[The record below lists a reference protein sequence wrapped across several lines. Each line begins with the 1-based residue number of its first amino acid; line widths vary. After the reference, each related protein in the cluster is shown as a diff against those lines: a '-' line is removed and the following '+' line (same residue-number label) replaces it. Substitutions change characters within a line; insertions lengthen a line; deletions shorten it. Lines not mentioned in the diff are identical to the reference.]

1 MESKL
6 PNILIILIV
15 FAVFIFAVFYTFG
28 LPLREKI
35 KNIGCAFLQDKLFEL
50 KSCEKGPTAE
60 EIQKQTQQVQ
70 LQNVQTLTK
79 AMGSQ
84 INNCG
89 KTDPNLKCRCTYSF
103 GSIGTN
109 PIIIRKLKDQVKI
122 ITTGGQQET
131 INLKDFYYDD
141 KNHNL
146 DETHKLNE
154 EEEVIL
160 QRSEDLEK
168 FSIRI
173 RKKGQSVQEA
183 QLYKEY
189 SHDNEG
195 QLSIYIDSLGF
206 FKDNNKIGLYL
217 PQIKPS
223 WIFSED
229 REGNKLEECRN

>member
-1 MESKL
+1 MESKMV
-6 PNILIILIV
+6 NIIIILLV
-15 FAVFIFAVFYTFG
+15 FAILVYAVFYTFG

-35 KNIGCAFLQDKLFEL
+35 KNIGCAFLQDKIFEL

-60 EIQKQTQQVQ
+60 EIQKQTQQAQ
-70 LQNVQTLTK
+70 LQNVQNLAQ
-79 AMGSQ
+79 AMGYQ
-84 INNCG
+84 INDCG
-89 KTDPNLKCRCTYSF
+89 KKDISPKCRCTYSF

-154 EEEVIL
+154 EEELIL

-195 QLSIYIDSLGF
+195 QLSIYVNSIGF
-206 FKDNNKIGLYL
+206 FKDNDKIGLYL
-217 PQIKPS
+217 PQIKPP

-229 REGNKLEECRN
+229 WEGNKLEECRN